1 MFSKSKQSPETGPT
15 LPQRSNIS
23 VRNNSGHTFSIIASD
38 VEIVGNLSARVD
50 LHIDGKVQGDVS
62 CGNLVQGEG
71 SIIVGKVI
79 AESAKLSGHVEGSIE
94 ANDLVIESSA
104 RVKGDVI
111 YSNLTI
117 APGGQIEGKFSLRAS
132 VTGEVVM
139 DNVFVPDE
147 NVLPNVSG
155 LKGPFSCLNK
165 VWTDSGQEYVEIDS
179 GRCCRRFVRRPV
191 ALATHRA

>member
-1 MFSKSKQSPETGPT
+1 MFSRSKQSPETVPT
-15 LPQRSNIS
+15 LPQRNNII
-23 VRNNSGHTFSIIASD
+23 VRNNSGHTFSVIASD

-50 LHIDGKVQGDVS
+50 LHIDGKVQGDVT

-71 SIIVGKVI
+71 SIISGKVT

-117 APGGQIEGKFSLRAS
+117 APGGQIEGKFSHKSAAKPS
-132 VTGEVVM
+132 ISGAPVNVGK
-139 DNVFVPDE
+139 DND
-147 NVLPNVSG
+147 
-155 LKGPFSCLNK
+155 PFILTTDAK
-165 VWTDSGQEYVEIDS
+165 V
-179 GRCCRRFVRRPV
+179 
-191 ALATHRA
+191 A

>member
-1 MFSKSKQSPETGPT
+1 MFSRSKQSPETEPT
-15 LPQRSNIS
+15 LPQRNNMS

-50 LHIDGKVQGDVS
+50 LHIDGKVQGDVT

-104 RVKGDVI
+104 RVKGDVL

-117 APGGQIEGKFSLRAS
+117 APGGQIEGKFAHKSTAKPS
-132 VTGEVVM
+132 ISAA
-139 DNVFVPDE
+139 PA
-147 NVLPNVSG
+147 
-155 LKGPFSCLNK
+155 K
-165 VWTDSGQEYVEIDS
+165 VGKDSDALILTAEAK
-179 GRCCRRFVRRPV
+179 V
-191 ALATHRA
+191 A

>member
-1 MFSKSKQSPETGPT
+1 MFSRSKQSPDTVPT
-15 LPQRSNIS
+15 LPQRNNIS

-50 LHIDGKVQGDVS
+50 LHIDGKVKGDVT

-71 SIIVGKVI
+71 SVIAGKVT

-117 APGGQIEGKFSLRAS
+117 APGGQIEGKFSHKSTAKQSSSGAS
-132 VTGEVVM
+132 AHVGKNGE
-139 DNVFVPDE
+139 P
-147 NVLPNVSG
+147 LI
-155 LKGPFSCLNK
+155 LT
-165 VWTDSGQEYVEIDS
+165 TDSK
-179 GRCCRRFVRRPV
+179 V
-191 ALATHRA
+191 A

>member
-1 MFSKSKQSPETGPT
+1 MFSRSKQSPDTVPT
-15 LPQRSNIS
+15 LPQRNNVS

-50 LHIDGKVQGDVS
+50 LHIDGQVHGDVT

-117 APGGQIEGKFSLRAS
+117 APGGQIEGKFSHKSTAKPS
-132 VTGEVVM
+132 ISGSPVNVGK
-139 DNVFVPDE
+139 DND
-147 NVLPNVSG
+147 
-155 LKGPFSCLNK
+155 PFILTADAK
-165 VWTDSGQEYVEIDS
+165 V
-179 GRCCRRFVRRPV
+179 
-191 ALATHRA
+191 A

>member
-1 MFSKSKQSPETGPT
+1 MFSRSKQSPETVPT
-15 LPQRSNIS
+15 LPQRNNIS
-23 VRNNSGHTFSIIASD
+23 VRNNSGHTLSVIASD

-50 LHIDGKVQGDVS
+50 LHIDGKVQGDVT

-71 SIIVGKVI
+71 SIISGKVT

-117 APGGQIEGKFSLRAS
+117 APGGQIEGKFSHKSAAKPS
-132 VTGEVVM
+132 ISSSPVNVGK
-139 DNVFVPDE
+139 DND
-147 NVLPNVSG
+147 
-155 LKGPFSCLNK
+155 PFILTTDAK
-165 VWTDSGQEYVEIDS
+165 V
-179 GRCCRRFVRRPV
+179 
-191 ALATHRA
+191 A

>member
-117 APGGQIEGKFSLRAS
+117 APGGQIEGKFSHKSTAKPNISAAS
-132 VTGEVVM
+132 VHVGAGG
-139 DNVFVPDE
+139 D
-147 NVLPNVSG
+147 
-155 LKGPFSCLNK
+155 PFILT
-165 VWTDSGQEYVEIDS
+165 TDSK
-179 GRCCRRFVRRPV
+179 V
-191 ALATHRA
+191 A